1 MHKLRFYGLL
11 VGLSIMIMMACDT
24 LAFKV
29 IHVLSYDLAASGLI
43 YSLNFSLASI
53 ITEVYGFNLA
63 GRIIWVQ
70 LICHI
75 LFIFLINLITI
86 LPSPDDSSTYYLY
99 FNLYHNIWH
108 VLIGSCV
115 AMPVAYFI
123 NDIIVSKL
131 KINLYGRKFIYRFL
145 ISSII
150 GSAVLVTISYPIN
163 FYEQYSIQHIMNIA
177 LNTWIY
183 KIFAAIILLPL
194 AMFLINLLKY
204 LEKTDYYDYG
214 TSYNPLNV
222 FSTEESGENRY
233 GSKQKNHKNNS
244 NYRYSSF

>member
-1 MHKLRFYGLL
+1 
-11 VGLSIMIMMACDT
+11 MIMLTCDT

-29 IHVLSYDLAASGLI
+29 IHILSYDFAASGLI
-43 YSLNFSLASI
+43 YSLNFSLSSI

-75 LFIFLINLITI
+75 LFILLINLTVI
-86 LPSPDDSSTYYLY
+86 LPSPQDASTYYLY

-108 VLIGSCV
+108 VLLGSCV
-115 AMPVAYFI
+115 AMPIAYFI

-145 ISSII
+145 ISSIF
-150 GSAVLVTISYPIN
+150 GSAILVTISYPIN
-163 FYEQYSIQHIMNIA
+163 FFNQYPIQHILNIA
-177 LNTWIY
+177 FNTWIY
-183 KIFAAIILLPL
+183 KIFSAIVLLPL
-194 AMFLINLLKY
+194 AMFLINVLKR

-214 TSYNPLNV
+214 ISYNPLNV
-222 FSTEESGENRY
+222 FSTKESGENRY
-233 GSKQKNHKNNS
+233 ESQQRNDKNNS
-244 NYRYSSF
+244 TDRYSSF

>member
-1 MHKLRFYGLL
+1 M
-11 VGLSIMIMMACDT
+11 SCDT

-29 IHVLSYDLAASGLI
+29 IHILSYDFAASGLI
-43 YSLNFSLASI
+43 YSLNFSLSSI

-70 LICHI
+70 LICHV
-75 LFIFLINLITI
+75 LFILLINFITI
-86 LPSPDDSSTYYLY
+86 LPSPTDSSTYVLY

-108 VLIGSCV
+108 VLLGSCI
-115 AMPVAYFI
+115 AMPIAYFI

-131 KINLYGRKFIYRFL
+131 KINLYGKKFIYRFL

-150 GSAVLVTISYPIN
+150 GSAILVTISYPIN
-163 FYEQYSIQHIMNIA
+163 FYDQYPFKMIMHIA
-177 LNTWIY
+177 FDTWIY

-194 AMFLINLLKY
+194 AMLLINLLKR

-214 TSYNPLNV
+214 NSYNPFNV
-222 FSTEESGENRY
+222 FSTQEYGENRY
-233 GSKQKNHKNNS
+233 DFKQRNSKNNTDH
-244 NYRYSSF
+244 RYASF